1 METDREKYAINPS
14 FFDDETL
21 LRSIDRSTDELCRI
35 ETKLEILWEEAY
47 RRGLTD
53 HA

>member
-1 METDREKYAINPS
+1 METNREKYAINPN
-14 FFDDETL
+14 FLDDVSL
-21 LRSIDRSTDELCRI
+21 IKSIENAENELCRI

-53 HA
+53 HK